1 MPERQWSYGADWPL
15 CQVCKNPAS
24 SRRRCTHCRGLGA
37 KAGRSKNRRSAWGE
51 FSQQNENARKRTT
64 PSGQLKPLKRELAT
78 LKTRV
83 QQETAESESL
93 AARLQTAEATCC
105 ECEAAWAARAQQD
118 ETERHALRRSLQEVE
133 AICWDWEAAWAA
145 HAQQDETERHALR
158 CRLQE
163 AEAVNG
169 TTETRVQQEM
179 AEARS
184 LEARLQAAEDMCWDW
199 EAACA
204 ARAQQYQSD
213 WHALQ
218 WRLRDAEAVNAATAT
233 RLQTAEATSV
243 EQAAKIWRAEE
254 QLLQLLAGL
263 RTAGLGSECAAV
275 RIGEALLQNWR
286 STAQSTRPARAPAP
300 YGEML
305 AR

>member
-1 MPERQWSYGADWPL
+1 MPERQWSFGAVWPL
-15 CQVCKNPAS
+15 CQVCKKPAS

-83 QQETAESESL
+83 QQETAESEAL

-105 ECEAAWAARAQQD
+105 ECEAAWAAR
-118 ETERHALRRSLQEVE
+118 
-133 AICWDWEAAWAA
+133 
-145 HAQQDETERHALR
+145 AQQDETERHALR

-204 ARAQQYQSD
+204 ASAQQYQSD

-218 WRLRDAEAVNAATAT
+218 WRLQDAEAVNAATAT
-233 RLQTAEATSV
+233 RVQQETAEATSLAARLQAAEATSV
-243 EQAAKIWRAEE
+243 EQAAKICHVEE
-254 QLLQLLAGL
+254 QLHQLLAGL

-275 RIGEALLQNWR
+275 RIGEG
-286 STAQSTRPARAPAP
+286 RAPVAAAERR
-300 YGEML
+300 GG
-305 AR
+305 

>member
-1 MPERQWSYGADWPL
+1 MRVQ
-15 CQVCKNPAS
+15 
-24 SRRRCTHCRGLGA
+24 
-37 KAGRSKNRRSAWGE
+37 AGQSKNRSAAWGQ
-51 FSQQNENARKRTT
+51 FRQQKENARKKNT

-105 ECEAAWAARAQQD
+105 ECKAAWAAR
-118 ETERHALRRSLQEVE
+118 
-133 AICWDWEAAWAA
+133 
-145 HAQQDETERHALR
+145 AQQDETERHALR

-179 AEARS
+179 AEATS
-184 LEARLQAAEDMCWDW
+184 LAARLQAAEDTRCDW

-218 WRLRDAEAVNAATAT
+218 WRLQDAEAVNAATAT

-243 EQAAKIWRAEE
+243 EQAEEICRVEE

-275 RIGEALLQNWR
+275 RI
-286 STAQSTRPARAPAP
+286 
-300 YGEML
+300 
-305 AR
+305 